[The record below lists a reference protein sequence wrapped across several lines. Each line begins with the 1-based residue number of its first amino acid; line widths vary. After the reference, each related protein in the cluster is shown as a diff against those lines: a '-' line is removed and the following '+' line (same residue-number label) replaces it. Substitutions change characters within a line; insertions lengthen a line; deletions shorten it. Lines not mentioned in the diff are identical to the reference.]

1 MNDLPTVT
9 GLGHEDL
16 FSSHQV
22 TFSKAAPL
30 ESRMSLIN
38 LTTKKLYPNGGEDVI
53 HQEQQ
58 QTCPLKQGHAIWN
71 QPKQGTK
78 GKSLKT
84 TIHLQN
90 QNLFGFFQTISNFPS
105 LFFFFKHLLVSTP
118 NFKKGFHLT
127 KLQLRQFQTGRVSSP
142 ISKAFHGKGHDPW
155 TTPQPL
161 PLTVGV
167 SHQKNMGGKNSI
179 HPKRLMF
186 LRFPSK
192 KAGQSWGKAMEPF
205 Q

>member
-105 LFFFFKHLLVSTP
+105 MLFFFSSTCLSP
-118 NFKKGFHLT
+118 H
-127 KLQLRQFQTGRVSSP
+127 QT
-142 ISKAFHGKGHDPW
+142 
-155 TTPQPL
+155 
-161 PLTVGV
+161 
-167 SHQKNMGGKNSI
+167 
-179 HPKRLMF
+179 
-186 LRFPSK
+186 SK
-192 KAGQSWGKAMEPF
+192 KASIWRNYSWGNSKLGEFHHRYPRHFMVRGMIPEPPHSPYLSQLAF
-205 Q
+205 LTKKTWEEKIPSILRGWCF